1 MNLENGDNIEKW
13 FDEFVKPQSEVQK
26 NEQIGYKVVTVY
38 LASGR
43 EMVVTDV
50 LNVSEYTN
58 ERGGLAL
65 ELHGK
70 SKTGKSKKIVFN
82 LTSDNIIGYSID
94 EI

>member
-1 MNLENGDNIEKW
+1 MNFENGDNVEKW
-13 FDEFVKPQSEVQK
+13 FDELVKPQSETKNRHQK
-26 NEQIGYKVVTVY
+26 VTVY
-38 LASGR
+38 LADGS
-43 EMVVTDV
+43 EKIVTNV